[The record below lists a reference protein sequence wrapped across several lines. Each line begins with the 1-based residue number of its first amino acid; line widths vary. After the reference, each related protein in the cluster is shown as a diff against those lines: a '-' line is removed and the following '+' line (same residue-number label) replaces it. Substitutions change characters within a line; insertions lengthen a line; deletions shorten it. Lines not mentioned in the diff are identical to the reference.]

1 MNVKV
6 LHKWGAALSESS
18 ELRTCAMDELM
29 QTAGRYIGRFWT
41 DISGARDPEEVA
53 DVARA
58 LVFTPLKAGLKRA
71 RDAISSLEVSTSP
84 GGLGHERTANDAG
97 QRRTAEG
104 AGGAQ
109 GARERG

>member
-1 MNVKV
+1 
-6 LHKWGAALSESS
+6 
-18 ELRTCAMDELM
+18 MDELM

-97 QRRTAEG
+97 QLGGRDQTFARPTPTRVASFPTSDYVVREG
-104 AGGAQ
+104 V
-109 GARERG
+109 

>member
-1 MNVKV
+1 
-6 LHKWGAALSESS
+6 
-18 ELRTCAMDELM
+18 MDELM

-71 RDAISSLEVSTSP
+71 RRDFIP
-84 GGLGHERTANDAG
+84 GGLHQPGRPRSRADRERRGAT
-97 QRRTAEG
+97 RTAEG

>member
-1 MNVKV
+1 
-6 LHKWGAALSESS
+6 
-18 ELRTCAMDELM
+18 MDELM

-71 RDAISSLEVSTSP
+71 RDAISSPVSYTHLTLP
-84 GGLGHERTANDAG
+84 TILRV
-97 QRRTAEG
+97 
-104 AGGAQ
+104 
-109 GARERG
+109 